1 MIMDTSL
8 IQLLHLCS
16 TVFPTGVFSH
26 SYGYETLLEDG
37 YADSAEGFESYITA
51 VLKSG
56 SAKAE
61 AIIVKYCAEEPQR
74 LRYWDELCT
83 AIKPTRELRTASTKT
98 GRAFLRAFRKMYPES
113 CDIAE
118 TLPNKNYAAVFGC
131 ACGSLGIP
139 PKSAVEAFLTSA
151 MLSSVSAAIKLIPL
165 SQLDGQVLVQHC
177 YETIAECAASALSDG
192 EEDIFSFSPMA
203 DISSMRHEEQYSRMY
218 MS

>member
-1 MIMDTSL
+1 MGISL
-8 IQLLHLCS
+8 IRLLHLCS

-37 YADSAEGFESYITA
+37 YANTAEDFDRYISA

-61 AIIVKYCAEEPQR
+61 AIIIKFCLEASER

-83 AIKPTRELRTASTKT
+83 AVKPTKELRAASSKT
-98 GRAFLRAFRKMYPES
+98 GRAFLRAFEKMYPEKS
-113 CDIAE
+113 DFCKE
-118 TLPNKNYAAVFGC
+118 LPYKNYAVVFGA
-131 ACGSLGIP
+131 ACGCLGIP
-139 PKSAVEAFLTSA
+139 TKDAVEAFLTSTV
-151 MLSSVSAAIKLIPL
+151 LSNTSAAIKLIPL
-165 SQLDGQVLVQHC
+165 SQLDGQLLVERC
-177 YETIAECAASALSDG
+177 YATIAECANAALSAG
-192 EEDIFSFSPMA
+192 EDEIFSFSPMA